1 MRQKRAGSVE
11 IKIQL
16 PCQTH
21 NMRRFEGVVSLQH
34 TQIWSRAPK
43 TIRATTL
50 RNQHTIARIV
60 LGISIT
66 RESLATSELQAHCV
80 CVRTV
85 AGQYVKHGAAVKK
98 SMPYNWKKNW
108 LTHKHRRKLQWA
120 STYRSGTAHKRNC
133 DCAAATKAAMRR
145 LWADNS
151 CAYSLAAKKWIK
163 KEMI

>member
-43 TIRATTL
+43 TIRTTTL

-66 RESLATSELQAHCV
+66 RESLATSELQARCV

-98 SMPYNWKKNW
+98 SMPYNWKKK
-108 LTHKHRRKLQWA
+108 LTHTQTQTK
-120 STYRSGTAHKRNC
+120 TAMSQHVSQRNC
-133 DCAAATKAAMRR
+133 TQKELWLCSSDESSNATLMSRQQ
-145 LWADNS
+145 LCVFTS
-151 CAYSLAAKKWIK
+151 CKK
-163 KEMI
+163 MD

>member
-43 TIRATTL
+43 TIRTTTL

-98 SMPYNWKKNW
+98 SMPCNWKKNW
-108 LTHKHRRKLQWA
+108 LTHTQTNAAMSQHVSQ
-120 STYRSGTAHKRNC
+120 RNC
-133 DCAAATKAAMRR
+133 TQKELWLRSSDESSNATLMSRQQ
-145 LWADNS
+145 LCVFTS
-151 CAYSLAAKKWIK
+151 CKK
-163 KEMI
+163 MD